1 MNFEKLWLI
10 SCKKSKPTMITCE
23 MLSVFGF
30 FNDSS
35 MWYLSPF
42 GVCFILA
49 FNTEQSKLKISDHFL
64 EIVGTWG
71 TRTHAW
77 DLLSSNIIWFEDV
90 FSSARHNGMVWVV
103 LAVCCA
109 RAPFGP
115 F

>member
-10 SCKKSKPTMITCE
+10 SCKKSKLTMITCE

-49 FNTEQSKLKISDHFL
+49 FSTEQSKLKISDHFL

-77 DLLSSNIIWFEDV
+77 DLLSNVALFEEV

-103 LAVCCA
+103 LAVYCA